1 MTPASI
7 TRAFSTHF
15 FRNHRLTIEHL
26 QQVADRAAM
35 VEIFCTRQHF
45 DWRDRTA
52 VLALKTWFR
61 DNKLELRSLHSPMSS
76 DEQGGRGRP
85 QAGVNLA
92 EPEKIRRRDS
102 VDEVKRAIDV
112 SEEIPF
118 RYLTQHLGVVDQ
130 EWDMRYVDAIFSS
143 LSELNV
149 FAKHRGVE
157 ILLENIPNGLSSA
170 QGLLNILHETRLN
183 NNFVFDTGHAQIEAF
198 ARAKR
203 GMPGAFLEAE
213 FELMAPRIRHTHV
226 HDNNG
231 TDDVHLFPFV
241 HPVSTNPA
249 EADKTTGSINWI
261 KTMDLLRRHA
271 DQYPLMLELREA
283 DGVQIG
289 MVNEVFNRLEQ
300 AHEPD
305 PNR

>member
-1 MTPASI
+1 MPL

-15 FRNHRLTIEHL
+15 FRNHRLTIDHL
-26 QQVADRAAM
+26 EQVAERAAL

-45 DWRDRTA
+45 DWRDRSA
-52 VLALKTWFR
+52 VLGLKTWFR
-61 DNKLELRSLHSPMSS
+61 DSKLELRSLHSPMSW

-85 QAGVNLA
+85 QASVNLA
-92 EPEKIRRRDS
+92 EPERIRRRDS
-102 VDEVKRAIDV
+102 VDEVKRALDV

-130 EWDMRYVDAIFSS
+130 EWDMRFVDAIFSS

-170 QGLLNILHETRLN
+170 QGLLNILSETRLQ
-183 NNFVFDTGHAQIEAF
+183 NNFVFDTGHAHIKAHAAGGHLADEF
-198 ARAKR
+198 A
-203 GMPGAFLEAE
+203 
-213 FELMAPRIRHTHV
+213 LMAPRIRHTHV

-231 TDDVHLFPFV
+231 VDDVHLFPFV
-241 HPVSTNPA
+241 HPVKDEKDA
-249 EADKTTGSINWI
+249 GSIDWN
-261 KTMDLLRRHA
+261 KTMDLVRSHG

-283 DGVQIG
+283 EGAHIG
-289 MVNEVFNRLEQ
+289 MVNEVFDRLEQ
-300 AHEPD
+300 AREPE
-305 PNR
+305 RER